1 MTRLGKI
8 ARLPRAVREELN
20 RRLADGEMGKELVEW
35 LNALPEVQEVLRA
48 QFGGRAL
55 TEQNLSVWKQGGFE
69 DWQRH
74 EEARAWAGLLVE
86 ESDDLEGE
94 SGKMR
99 LADRAAVPVVVALG
113 QLLQQAAA
121 TGDAAEQREAVLG
134 VAHQLAQ
141 LRRGNHAAERVRLET
156 ERWEASREE
165 IRETK
170 RKKVEAEAETE
181 KERERLVK
189 QKARYMPHL
198 DELGFPLPPGAL
210 PVELQACLTA
220 NARLRKAAGLD
231 DPTESK

>member
-74 EEARAWAGLLVE
+74 EEAQAWAGLLAE
-86 ESDDLEGE
+86 ESDDLERE

-113 QLLQQAAA
+113 RLLQQAA
-121 TGDAAEQREAVLG
+121 TSGDAAEQRKAVLG
-134 VAHQLAQ
+134 VAQQLAQ
-141 LRRGNHAAERVRLET
+141 LRRGNHAAERVRLEA
-156 ERWEASREE
+156 ERWEASQEEVREE
-165 IRETK
+165 K
-170 RKKVEAEAETE
+170 RGQEASKADAAVF
-181 KERERLVK
+181 R
-189 QKARYMPHL
+189 ARYLPHL
-198 DELGFPLPPGAL
+198 DENFMPLPPGAL
-210 PVELQACLTA
+210 PAELQTCLAA
-220 NARLRKAAGLD
+220 NARLRDAAEGRI